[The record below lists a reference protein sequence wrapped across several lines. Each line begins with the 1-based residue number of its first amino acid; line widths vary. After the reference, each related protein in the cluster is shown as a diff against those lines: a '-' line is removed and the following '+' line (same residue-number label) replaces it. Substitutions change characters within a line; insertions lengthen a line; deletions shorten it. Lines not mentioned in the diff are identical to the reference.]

1 MGIFVYCKDCKKVI
15 EPDSCKHKKDFNSGP
30 KDMGITINMRNNPW
44 SKQTKVEFSSKTM
57 EQDITDRNR
66 V

>member
-15 EPDSCKHKKDFNSGP
+15 KADSCKHKKDFNSNP

-44 SKQTKVEFSSKTM
+44 SKQTKIEFSSKTI
-57 EQDITDRNR
+57 EQDIKDRNR